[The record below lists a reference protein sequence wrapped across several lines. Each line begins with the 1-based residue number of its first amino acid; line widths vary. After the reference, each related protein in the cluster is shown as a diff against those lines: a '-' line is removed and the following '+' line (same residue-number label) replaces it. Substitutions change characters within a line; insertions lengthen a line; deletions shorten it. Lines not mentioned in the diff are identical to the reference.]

1 MLESTQEKIVAI
13 TSLFGLLIGVIFF
26 SIRNQ
31 IGRSIYLMIGTLF
44 SIILTVYNLHCVI
57 FGGCTTWSWILTL
70 LITGSAIMTILMYGQ
85 LITLTAKGEIGN
97 DESQPLQRRVVV
109 LNAGTD
115 Y

>member
-26 SIRNQ
+26 SVTNQ
-31 IGRSIYLMIGTLF
+31 VATSIWLMIASLF
-44 SIILTVYNLHCVI
+44 SIILTLYNLHCVI
-57 FGGCTTWSWILTL
+57 FGSCTTWSWILTL
-70 LITGSAIMTILMYGQ
+70 LITGSAIMTIIMYGQ
-85 LITLTAKGEIGN
+85 LLVLNAKGQLGA
-97 DESQPLQRRVVV
+97 DESQPLQRRTIV

>member
-26 SIRNQ
+26 SVRNQ
-31 IGRSIYLMIGTLF
+31 IGTSIWLMISTLF
-44 SIILTVYNLHCVI
+44 TIILTVYNLHCVI
-57 FGGCTTWSWILTL
+57 FGGCTTWSWILTI
-70 LITGSAIMTILMYGQ
+70 LITGSALMTIIMYGR
-85 LITLTAKGEIGN
+85 LITLNAKGQLGT